1 MLRSEASKK
10 GSICL
15 KREADTTEL
24 LVIQFMF
31 CLNFA
36 TFFYN
41 FTFPLN
47 LFEENTIFRNHFA
60 SFRLLIVKRHFT
72 LSQKITLAPGSHCEP
87 QANNIVELL
96 LFTASKMVPHSK
108 VIIFQS
114 RLPSQLLRARS
125 RLGYTRGKNLIR
137 RHCSKAGQTTN
148 QSHSQHDINIINLKN
163 S

>member
-1 MLRSEASKK
+1 M
-10 GSICL
+10 
-15 KREADTTEL
+15 
-24 LVIQFMF
+24 
-31 CLNFA
+31 
-36 TFFYN
+36 
-41 FTFPLN
+41 
-47 LFEENTIFRNHFA
+47 
-60 SFRLLIVKRHFT
+60 
-72 LSQKITLAPGSHCEP
+72 LAPGSHCEP

-163 S
+163 SQVLRFLDSVCALVLIKDIFPV